1 MPFLLVLGLAAFA
14 SSFSTRAVDP
24 MLNILAVDLKVTI
37 QDVALLASAFT
48 LPYAVMQMVFGPI
61 GDAVGKVRLIRV
73 NLVLLSLGLIASA
86 LAASHAQLMAARVFS
101 GAVAGGIIPV
111 TLAIVG
117 DRVGFEA
124 RPVALSRILLAIVLG
139 QLIGA
144 ALSGVISQMLGWRN
158 VFWTACAITVAA
170 GLASGFAIRETG
182 RRQPLSF
189 RAALERY
196 ALVLRNPMAV
206 RVYACVAVEG
216 AAAFGI
222 FPLVAPL
229 MVAHGF
235 GDAVEAGIVIAGFAI
250 GGAGYTFAVTWLV
263 RRLGLA
269 GMAGSGAALAGLLF
283 MMLVIAPDL
292 PFAAVTFA
300 LAGFT
305 FYMLHNTLQILATEI
320 APEARGSAMA
330 LFATAFFSGQA
341 LGAVAT
347 AHAAA
352 WLGIERAV
360 ILAGAVMLALAIP
373 AALLVPRKAVAEG

>member
-24 MLNILAVDLKVTI
+24 MLNILAADLQVTI

-48 LPYAVMQMVFGPI
+48 LPYAIMQMVFGPI

-73 NLVLLSLGLIASA
+73 NLVLLALGLVASA
-86 LAASHAQLMAARVFS
+86 VAASHAQLMAARVFS

-124 RPVALSRILLAIVLG
+124 RPLALSRLLLAIVLG

-170 GLASGFAIRETG
+170 ALAASLAIRETG
-182 RRQPLSF
+182 GRQPLSF

-196 ALVLRNPMAV
+196 ALVLRNPMAI

-216 AAAFGI
+216 AAAFGV

-229 MVAHGF
+229 MVAHGL

-283 MMLVIAPDL
+283 MTLAIAPGL

-347 AHAAA
+347 AHAAV

-360 ILAGAVMLALAIP
+360 ILAGAVMLVLAIP
-373 AALLVPRKAVAEG
+373 AALLVPRKEAER